1 MQLFLKFGAQCLIC
15 LLLLPNE
22 IASFTFPQGML
33 HSVWRKKE
41 FPFQTIRP
49 SMKIS
54 RGIQSLRC
62 QDEMEYIPIEV
73 FSDRTESLV
82 KTVASWWKHHEMHR
96 SMVQAN
102 DVQVLYDKRLG
113 DGTYGEVFLAR
124 IQTETEGEIL
134 GVAKRAKDGF
144 KDSEEPAGIEKVRG
158 LEDEEQR
165 DLAKEYLQVE
175 AYVNDLVS
183 ENCPEVAAPYL
194 GKMYKGGKHWLIW
207 KFLQGETLED
217 ILIRCDEI
225 YSLRPLASALGIDDF
240 EDRSLI
246 SLRKLVN
253 TVATQ
258 LLHCCWKLEK
268 AGVAHR
274 DIKPFNIMVTNSRLL
289 LIDFGSAA
297 AMGVRERVGYDY
309 NKSPCDPRYAP
320 PEQFI
325 DEQEWA
331 KYDVYCVGLILVRIL
346 FPPLWDGQ
354 HFDEFSDSYHA
365 AKYDLDAWL
374 TRIILADSA
383 LGKGYEKPRWKF
395 PILRSKEEE
404 RDQEY
409 VALAEMSCNFPD
421 DGSLLNMCSIKE
433 GLEVLN
439 VKDGGV
445 CWETLRQILA
455 KKPSKRMSSG
465 VALDRVMHAG
475 QKGGQGVK
483 GVLEKIIRNAQKENS

>member
-1 MQLFLKFGAQCLIC
+1 MELSISFWARCLIC
-15 LLLLPNE
+15 ILLMPTE
-22 IASFTFPQGML
+22 IASFAVTKSVLHPMRSRECLFKGTFA
-33 HSVWRKKE
+33 SRKI
-41 FPFQTIRP
+41 T
-49 SMKIS
+49 S
-54 RGIQSLRC
+54 GIKSLRC
-62 QDEMEYIPIEV
+62 QDELEYIPIEV
-73 FSDRTESLV
+73 FGDRSDSLV

-96 SMVQAN
+96 SKVRSQ
-102 DVQVLYDKRLG
+102 DVTVLYEKRLG

-124 IQTETEGEIL
+124 VHSESQGEIL
-134 GVAKRAKDGF
+134 GVAKKAKDGL
-144 KDSEEPAGIEKVRG
+144 KDTDEPEGTEKVRA
-158 LEDEEQR
+158 LDDVEQQ

-175 AYVNDLVS
+175 AYVNDLVK

-194 GKMYKGGKHWLIW
+194 GKMYKGGKNWLIW
-207 KFLQGETLED
+207 KYLQGETLED

-225 YSLRPLASALGIDDF
+225 YSLRPLASALGIEDF
-240 EDRSLI
+240 EDRSIL
-246 SLRKLVN
+246 SLRQLVN
-253 TVATQ
+253 AVAAQ
-258 LLHCCWKLEK
+258 LLQCCYKLEK

-274 DIKPFNIMVTNSRLL
+274 DIKPFNIMVTNSRLI

-395 PILRSKEEE
+395 PILRSREEE
-404 RDQEY
+404 RDEEY

-455 KKPSKRMSSG
+455 KKPAKRMSSG
-465 VALDRVMHAG
+465 VALDRVLKAG
-475 QKGGQGVK
+475 QRGGQGVK
-483 GVLEKIIRNAQKENS
+483 GVIDKIIRNAQKEG